1 MKSFPNGSRVCFVGD
16 SITHIGMYVKHIVA
30 YYRTHFSDLHVEFY
44 NCGIGGGTLDNTLR
58 VYDEDIAIHEP
69 THIVLMIGVNDS
81 RSTYLS
87 EAPSRERY
95 QKLLAAY
102 ENYQKNLE
110 TFYELTR
117 DRGIELTLCTPVPY
131 AEYQSGDSPRL
142 CGGYALL
149 QGYANF
155 VRTFAKERGIALC
168 DYHTAVARAMQTE
181 ILYDPDRVH
190 PNERGHFWMANTFL
204 ASQGIDYP
212 QPEAASEEV
221 EQWSVI
227 SKKLRDTIGAE
238 YAFVPNYLALDDD
251 ARMRAIREL
260 LEAVETKKVDLNAYQ
275 QRLLHRYVENKPH
288 QKEYLEFVREFM
300 KQTKG

>member
-1 MKSFPNGSRVCFVGD
+1 MKTFPSGARVCFVGD
-16 SITHIGMYVKHIVA
+16 SITHIGMTLKHIVA

-81 RSTYLS
+81 RSIYLS

-142 CGGYALL
+142 CGGYALI

-155 VRTFAKERGIALC
+155 VRAFAKERGLALC
-168 DYHTAVARAMQTE
+168 DYHAAITRAMQTE
-181 ILYDPDRVH
+181 SLYDPDRVH

-221 EQWSVI
+221 EQWAVI

-238 YAFVPNYLALDDD
+238 YAFVPDYLSLDDD
-251 ARMRAIREL
+251 ARMRAIKQL
-260 LEAVETKKVDLNAYQ
+260 LEEVEAKKVTLTAYQ
-275 QRLLHRYVENKPH
+275 ERVLRRYIENKPH
-288 QKEYLEFVREFM
+288 QKEHLAFVRAFM
-300 KQTKG
+300 KQTQI